1 MPEGINLQYPQD
13 IRSVRQGTAE
23 EWMWEVLLE
32 CKEADEEEEEGRVH
46 DVHV

>member
-13 IRSVRQGTAE
+13 TRSVRQGTAE
-23 EWMWEVLLE
+23 DWMWEVLLV
-32 CKEADEEEEEGRVH
+32 CKEEEEEEEEGRVH